1 MRADRRQKKNVR
13 FQIKTDTCGRG
24 LKEIAI
30 YIWALYDGLRK
41 SHATFLVA
49 CVADSLNLGTD
60 RYFFEGGG
68 GGGKFSHAAPA
79 VVIWLYACVRNWPY
93 RRVV

>member
-1 MRADRRQKKNVR
+1 MDTFGRR
-13 FQIKTDTCGRG
+13 

-68 GGGKFSHAAPA
+68 GGGGENFLMLPLP
-79 VVIWLYACVRNWPY
+79 W
-93 RRVV
+93 